1 MTMSFA
7 LANQNMNR
15 RKRNRICKLTMDK
28 EIEISNEKNKI
39 KRFSFIINRYNYI
52 CNIFKNKKT

>member
-28 EIEISNEKNKI
+28 EIKILNEKNKI

>member
-15 RKRNRICKLTMDK
+15 RKRNMLSMQMINK
-28 EIEISNEKNKI
+28 EIKIVNEKDNI
-39 KRFSFIINRYNYI
+39 KRFSFIINRYKYL
-52 CNIFKNKKT
+52 CNIFKNNKT

>member
-28 EIEISNEKNKI
+28 EIKILDEKNKI
-39 KRFSFIINRYNYI
+39 KRFSFIINRY
-52 CNIFKNKKT
+52 K